1 MTTKKPEGSFHDDPD
16 INALAVEILAE
27 LPTLIR
33 RMLGDALGRFVSPED
48 IAQDVAVECC
58 SVLPE
63 FKPRTDDS
71 ERELRMKFNAIAR
84 YRVLGL
90 TRTFDRFTTAVE
102 SDVFEY
108 AKQDGRSPSR
118 IAGKK
123 QALNAVQDCMSK
135 LDETARK
142 VLWLKVTQNMGFAAI
157 AERLGMSVHQVSRLY
172 HKAIEQMEQMLGSAQ
187 SHQFA
192 SSHG

>member
-1 MTTKKPEGSFHDDPD
+1 MTMEKPEGSFHDDPV
-16 INALAVEILAE
+16 INALAVKILAE
-27 LPTLIR
+27 LPTLVR

-48 IAQDVAVECC
+48 IAQDVALKCC
-58 SVLPE
+58 STLPE
-63 FKPRTDDS
+63 FKQKTDDP
-71 ERELRMKFNAIAR
+71 EGELRRKFNAIAR
-84 YRVLGL
+84 HRVLGL
-90 TRTFDRFTTAVE
+90 SRTFDRFTTAVE

-118 IAGKK
+118 IAGKQ

-135 LDETARK
+135 LDDTARK
-142 VLWLKVTQNMGFAAI
+142 VLWLRGAEKMEYAMI
-157 AERLGMSVHQVSRLY
+157 AEKLGISVHRASRLY
-172 HKAIEQMEQMLGSAQ
+172 RKAIEQMEEMLGSAQ

>member
-1 MTTKKPEGSFHDDPD
+1 MTTKKPEGSFHDDPE
-16 INALAVEILAE
+16 INALAVKILAE

-33 RMLGDALGRFVSPED
+33 RMLGDSLGRFVSPED

-58 SVLPE
+58 SALPE
-63 FKPRTDDS
+63 FKQKTDNP

-102 SDVFEY
+102 SDVFEH

-123 QALNAVQDCMSK
+123 QALNALQDCMSK
-135 LDETARK
+135 LDDDARK
-142 VLWLKVTQNMGFAAI
+142 VLWLKGTQNMGFAAI

-187 SHQFA
+187 SHQFS